1 MNECEDIPLSSDFK
15 ALVLITMIKIVWDIY
30 YALTSIL
37 RYYRA
42 LKLFNYDLRH
52 LNHWI
57 QKFLL
62 QLFDTSRVLDISCL
76 IKFKA
81 QLILIQ
87 ILDFILIAETFEKM
101 EKTASRLALTDYLV
115 SLLKITSTDLID
127 KIVYLIQGKL
137 YPDYEGIELGFAEKL
152 AIRALAYS
160 AGVEVSIIEENYR
173 RTGDIGDTAG
183 EVMKAKNQ
191 TTLFSEKM
199 TVERVYNTFDKIAR
213 TSGSG
218 SQEVKLRLV
227 SNLLNDASYREAK
240 YIMKFIM
247 GTLRL
252 GIADHTIMDSLAL
265 AFTGNRADRHILEKA
280 YNVSSD
286 LGEVARLLATKSLE
300 SLKSL
305 QITLFKP
312 VRPMLSERVRSSE
325 EAMEKINGRAAAEYK
340 LDGERIQ
347 IHKGKGKVELFSRRL
362 EKVTHHYP
370 DITGAIGSIIAND
383 AILEA
388 EIVAINPLTG
398 EYLPFQELMHRRRKY
413 EINQA
418 VEDYP
423 VSLNFFDVL
432 YIDGQ
437 DTTSLPYFKRRKII
451 ANLLHNV
458 KKDDK
463 IRIVP
468 QTIIK
473 KTKEIEKF
481 MALAIENGCEGLML
495 KQLSSTYRAG
505 AREFAWIKLKREYRS
520 DMPDT
525 ADLVIVGGLFGRGRR
540 VGKYGALLLASFD
553 SESDKFKSVCKV
565 GTGFTDEQLKQFY
578 ENLEGHII
586 SHRHPRVDSDME
598 MDVWFE
604 PKIVIDVI
612 ASEITLSPSHTAAM
626 DRIRKGYGLALRFPK
641 FTGKIRY
648 DKNPEDATNVKELIS
663 MYKAQMKRIK
673 KE

>member
-1 MNECEDIPLSSDFK
+1 M
-15 ALVLITMIKIVWDIY
+15 
-30 YALTSIL
+30 
-37 RYYRA
+37 
-42 LKLFNYDLRH
+42 
-52 LNHWI
+52 
-57 QKFLL
+57 FLL
-62 QLFDTSRVLDISCL
+62 QFFDTSRVLDSSCL

-115 SLLKITSTDLID
+115 SLLKITPTDLID

-173 RTGDIGDTAG
+173 RTGDIGDTAE

-265 AFTGNRADRHILEKA
+265 AFTGNRVDRHILEKA

-370 DITGAIGSIIAND
+370 DITGAIGSTIANE

-388 EIVAINPLTG
+388 EVVAINPLTG

-451 ANLLHNV
+451 ANLLQNV

-473 KTKEIEKF
+473 KTTEIERF

-520 DMPDT
+520 DMADT

-565 GTGFTDEQLKQFY
+565 GTGFTDEQLKQIY

-586 SHRHPRVDSDME
+586 SHRHPRVDSWME

-648 DKNPEDATNVKELIS
+648 DKNPEDATNVNELIS